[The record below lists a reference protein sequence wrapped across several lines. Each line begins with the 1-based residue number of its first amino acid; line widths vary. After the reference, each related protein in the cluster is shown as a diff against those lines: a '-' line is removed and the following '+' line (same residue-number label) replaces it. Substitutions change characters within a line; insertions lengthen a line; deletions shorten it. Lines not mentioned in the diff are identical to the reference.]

1 MGGCCAVRGH
11 WFYALFY
18 GFASQGLLAK
28 ELCIFHSCLDHRGCH
43 LVRFAT
49 LAGCLNQS
57 LCGVHHPIDLL
68 LRERW
73 RAAHWL
79 RQLLGRQH
87 VTLEVPVHGR
97 QVAAQEL
104 GHLAGRLAFVLKP
117 AQAIL
122 LRLTEVRE
130 ARLLLLHALL
140 QDSLHDLLDRH
151 GCCVLS
157 EIEV

>member
-1 MGGCCAVRGH
+1 VRGH

-79 RQLLGRQH
+79 RQLL
-87 VTLEVPVHGR
+87 
-97 QVAAQEL
+97 
-104 GHLAGRLAFVLKP
+104 
-117 AQAIL
+117 
-122 LRLTEVRE
+122 
-130 ARLLLLHALL
+130 HALL